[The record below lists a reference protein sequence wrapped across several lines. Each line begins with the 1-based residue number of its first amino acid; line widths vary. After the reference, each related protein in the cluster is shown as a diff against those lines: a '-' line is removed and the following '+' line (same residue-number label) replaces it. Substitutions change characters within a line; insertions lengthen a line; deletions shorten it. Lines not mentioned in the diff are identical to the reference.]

1 MSARVAVVGFGYVGS
16 CVGAVLASKRYDVV
30 AIDRRRDLVDGINR
44 GEVGIHEPGLGDMV
58 RWTVA
63 DGHLR
68 ATTSMESV
76 VDSDVVIVTV
86 GTPLGDGR
94 PDTSQVEAACAD
106 LAPLLRPG
114 QLVVLKSTVPP
125 FTTERVVAPILEE
138 GSGLVAGRD
147 FHLAFCPERLAEG
160 RALHELQELPV
171 VVGGVDAES
180 TARAAAFWEDALG
193 LETIRVADAKTAE
206 LSKLADNWWIDLSIA
221 MGNELAL
228 LCERLG
234 VDALEVIAAANS
246 LPKGAHHVNILL
258 PSVGVGGS
266 CLTKDPWFV
275 DHLASDHGLTLH
287 LPATGR
293 RVNDGMPDH
302 TVDLIEAGLT
312 EAGLS
317 LAEASVAVLG
327 IAFKNNTGD
336 TRFTPVGPVLARL
349 EASGCDLRVFDPLVS
364 REDLDELTSV
374 VPAPDVDA
382 ALQGANCVAFLAGHD
397 DFRRLELEDL
407 EGTVAPGCVIVDG
420 RMYFSRDQI
429 QAFEDAGFVF
439 VGIGR

>member
-1 MSARVAVVGFGYVGS
+1 MTATVAVVGFGYVGS

-30 AIDRRRDLVDGINR
+30 AIDRRQDLVDGINR

-58 RWTVA
+58 RWTVE

-76 VDSDVVIVTV
+76 ADADVVIVTV
-86 GTPLGDGR
+86 GTPLGDGQ

-106 LAPLLRPG
+106 LARHLRPG
-114 QLVVLKSTVPP
+114 QLVMLKSTVPP
-125 FTTERVVAPILEE
+125 FTTERVVAPILEA
-138 GSGLVAGRD
+138 GSGLVAGDD

-160 RALHELQELPV
+160 RALQELQELPV
-171 VVGGVDAES
+171 VVGGIDRAS
-180 TARAAAFWEDALG
+180 TELAAAFWEDSLG
-193 LETIRVADAKTAE
+193 LETIRVADARTAE

-228 LCERLG
+228 LCERLD

-275 DHLASDHGLTLH
+275 DHLARDHGVTLH

-293 RVNDGMPDH
+293 RVNDAMPDH
-302 TVDLIEAGLT
+302 TVDLIESGLADAGL
-312 EAGLS
+312 A
-317 LAEASVAVLG
+317 LADASVAVLG
-327 IAFKNNTGD
+327 VAFKNNTGD
-336 TRFTPVGPVLARL
+336 TRFTPVGPVLKRL
-349 EASGCDLRVFDPLVS
+349 EASGCDLRVHDPLVS
-364 REDLDELTSV
+364 PADFAELMDVPPVDDLATAIE
-374 VPAPDVDA
+374 
-382 ALQGANCVAFLAGHD
+382 GAHCVAFLAGHD
-397 DFRRLELEDL
+397 DFRRLGLADI
-407 EGTVAPGCVIVDG
+407 TDRVAAGCVIADG
-420 RMYFSRDQI
+420 RMYFSRAQI
-429 QAFEDAGFVF
+429 EAFEAAGLRF

>member
-1 MSARVAVVGFGYVGS
+1 MTARVAVVGFGYVGS
-16 CVGAVLASKRYDVV
+16 CVGAVLASKRYSVV
-30 AIDRRRDLVDGINR
+30 AVDRRQDLVDGINR

-68 ATTSMESV
+68 ATTSMDAIAEC
-76 VDSDVVIVTV
+76 DVVIVTV
-86 GTPLGDGR
+86 GTPLGDGA

-106 LAPLLRPG
+106 LAPLLRAG
-114 QLVVLKSTVPP
+114 QLVMLKSTVPP
-125 FTTERVVAPILEE
+125 FTTERVVAPILEA
-138 GSGLVAGRD
+138 GSGLVAGED

-171 VVGGVDAES
+171 VVGGIDRAS
-180 TARAAAFWEDALG
+180 TERAAAFWEDSLG

-228 LCERLG
+228 LCEQLG

-275 DHLASDHGLTLH
+275 DHLAADHGVTLH

-293 RVNDGMPDH
+293 RVNDAMPGH
-302 TVDLIEAGLT
+302 TVDLIEAGLA
-312 EAGLS
+312 EAGLA
-317 LAEASVAVLG
+317 LGDASVAVLG
-327 IAFKNNTGD
+327 VAFKNNTGD
-336 TRFTPVGPVLARL
+336 TRFTPVGPVLERL
-349 EASGCDLRVFDPLVS
+349 EASGCDLRVHDPLVS
-364 REDLDELTSV
+364 PADFADLT
-374 VPAPDVDA
+374 DVEPVDDLA
-382 ALQGANCVAFLAGHD
+382 TALEGAHCVAFLAGHD
-397 DFRRLELEDL
+397 DFRRLELDDL
-407 EGTVAPGCVIVDG
+407 VDLVAAGCVIADG
-420 RMYFSRDQI
+420 RMYFSRAQI
-429 QAFEDAGFVF
+429 EAFEAAGFRF